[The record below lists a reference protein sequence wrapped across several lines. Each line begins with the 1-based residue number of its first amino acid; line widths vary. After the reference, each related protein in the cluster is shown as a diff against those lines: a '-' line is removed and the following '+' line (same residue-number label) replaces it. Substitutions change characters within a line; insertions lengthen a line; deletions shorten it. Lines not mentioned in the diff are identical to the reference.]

1 MCCCNRC
8 NSCNSGSSGVFTQY
22 VPVTMAYNITPI
34 NTSGTNTSRGN
45 SSGLTAGN
53 FSGRTFY
60 NWSGYNNSN
69 SGCNC

>member
-8 NSCNSGSSGVFTQY
+8 NGCNNGSSGVFTQY

-34 NTSGTNTSRGN
+34 NTRGTNTSSG
-45 SSGLTAGN
+45 SCCGLTTN
-53 FSGRTFY
+53 IFNGRTSC
-60 NWSGYNNSN
+60 NWSGYSN